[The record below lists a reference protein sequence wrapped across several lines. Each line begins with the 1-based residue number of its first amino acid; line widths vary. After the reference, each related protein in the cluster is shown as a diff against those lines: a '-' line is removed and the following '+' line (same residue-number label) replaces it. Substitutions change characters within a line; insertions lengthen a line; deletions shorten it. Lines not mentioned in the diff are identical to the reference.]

1 MQPALY
7 EKGPFNIGGVGGL
20 QVMANNEYI
29 FTVKRNDNRVQHFQA
44 VTMDSI
50 TSEFPFI
57 NLEAAT

>member
-1 MQPALY
+1 
-7 EKGPFNIGGVGGL
+7 
-20 QVMANNEYI
+20 MANNEYI

-50 TSEFPFI
+50 TYEFPFI